1 LDATQ
6 LVLSPRATAT
16 LTGATASQ
24 SVVAGGQSSLGTLS
38 TLARDG
44 RSNASPGTK
53 PGDGSKSS
61 FGHVTSPF
69 DHVIMAVALFVTIVI
84 GYLL

>member
-1 LDATQ
+1 M
-6 LVLSPRATAT
+6 
-16 LTGATASQ
+16 
-24 SVVAGGQSSLGTLS
+24 VAGGQNTSAIDGSS
-38 TLARDG
+38 
-44 RSNASPGTK
+44 NESPGTK

-69 DHVIMAVALFVTIVI
+69 GHVIMAIALFVTIVI